1 MQYPVAIWEENGVFT
16 AEIPSLPGVITEAD
30 TISQVEKSV
39 KEAAAGWMEAE
50 LDAGRSIP
58 EASPISE
65 FRQDSAYKDCFWM
78 LVDIDM
84 EDLSDKTERVN
95 ISIPARV
102 LRRLDFLAAS
112 YGTSRSGYLSRLVLC
127 QPLKH
132 KPC

>member
-30 TISQVEKSV
+30 TLSQVEKSV

-50 LDAGRSIP
+50 LDAGRFIP
-58 EASPISE
+58 EARAISD

-102 LRRLDFLAAS
+102 LRRLDFLAAR

-132 KPC
+132 